1 MLAAD
6 PGQGLLVAGGG
17 TGWPIPGVDGF
28 LIPSP
33 GVKGVN
39 GKD

>member
-17 TGWPIPGVDGF
+17 TGWLIPGVDGF